1 MTNDEFELPF
11 PQYHCPTCAKDLPL
25 GEARMTVTCASHM
38 ERDDIEFTV
47 RMAEQADQEAVAL
60 LCERALGET
69 DVDVFGRTFDVLE
82 GVNLIAATADEL
94 VGLLALAINRGELT
108 VVLLSVYPDFQGTG
122 VGSALLAAAD
132 EFASRRGLSF
142 MRVAIT
148 NDDIPQLYFYQ
159 RHGFAIYEVAVGE
172 VADRFGSATP
182 GFSGIPV
189 RDEIRLRRAV
199 CVS

>member
-1 MTNDEFELPF
+1 MMNDAFELPF
-11 PQYHCPTCAKDLPL
+11 PQYRCPTCGKDLPL

-38 ERDDIEFTV
+38 ERDVAEFTV
-47 RMAEQADQEAVAL
+47 RQAENDDREAVAL

-69 DVDVFGRTFDVLE
+69 DVDVFGRTFDVFA
-82 GVNLIAATADEL
+82 GVNFVAVADGDV

-108 VVLLSVYPDFQGTG
+108 VVLLSVYPDHQGTG

-132 EFASRRGLSF
+132 EFAAKRGLSF
-142 MRVAIT
+142 LRVAIT

-199 CVS
+199 CAR

>member
-1 MTNDEFELPF
+1 MNDEFELPF
-11 PQYHCPTCAKDLPL
+11 PQYRCPACGKDLPL

-38 ERDDIEFTV
+38 V
-47 RMAEQADQEAVAL
+47 REDVVFAVRTAGDADSEAIAL

-69 DVDVFGRTFDVLE
+69 DVDVFGRTFDVLS
-82 GVNLIAATADEL
+82 GVNLVAEVDGDL
-94 VGLLALAINRGELT
+94 VGLLALAIDRGELT
-108 VVLLSVYPDFQGTG
+108 VVLLSVYPDHQGTG
-122 VGSALLAAAD
+122 VGSALLEAAD
-132 EFASRRGLSF
+132 AFAAKRGLSF
-142 MRVAIT
+142 LRAAVT

-159 RHGFAIYEVAVGE
+159 RHGFSIYEAAVGE

-199 CVS
+199 CAS

>member
-1 MTNDEFELPF
+1 MNDEFELPF
-11 PQYHCPTCAKDLPL
+11 PQYRCPACGKDLPL

-38 ERDDIEFTV
+38 ERGAVEFTV
-47 RMAEQADQEAVAL
+47 RKAGEADSDSIAL

-69 DVDVFGRTFDVLE
+69 DVDVFGRTFDVLS
-82 GVNLIAATADEL
+82 GVNLIAEADGDL
-94 VGLLALAINRGELT
+94 VGLLALAIDHGELT
-108 VVLLSVYPDFQGTG
+108 VVLLSVYPDHQGTG
-122 VGSALLAAAD
+122 VGGSLLKAAD
-132 EFASRRGLSF
+132 EFATKRGLNF
-142 MRVAIT
+142 MRVAAT

-199 CVS
+199 CAS